1 VLPEVGKIPSAK
13 NKIEKE
19 TYMPRIKFHVGAAV
33 CVAALVLSGF
43 ALAVPANPVVV
54 PDTGNNRVLIYNS
67 PTVNGSPA
75 DVVLGQSDFTTG
87 VSGTSSTNLSA
98 PTAYTLD
105 SSGNLYV
112 SDSGNCRVLMFAQPF
127 TSGEEAT
134 LVLGQPDFNTGC
146 GGAASASTLG
156 TTGGVAF
163 GTHENFWVADS
174 QNNRILKFIGPFKNG
189 MKAKLVVGQPD
200 FVSNGCAAPPTA
212 ASLCSPTGI
221 AFDSGGILWVAD
233 TSNNRVLA
241 YRLALSLSA
250 EKEFGHPAATAFT
263 SNTVNDGGVSATSL
277 YGPTGIG
284 IDSTQRVWVA
294 DTQNSRVLIFKAA
307 IKQNGS
313 PASFVLGQTDFTGST
328 SNAFGEPSASTLATP
343 WGIITQAGATM
354 WVGDSGNSRTVQ
366 FTPPISTGMN
376 ASLVLGQP
384 DLVSG
389 LPDQETSPNNQNQ
402 DSPFAPGS
410 VFAGPSLIALAV
422 LVILAVGFQW
432 IRRLRQR
439 A

>member
-1 VLPEVGKIPSAK
+1 
-13 NKIEKE
+13 
-19 TYMPRIKFHVGAAV
+19 MPRTKFHVKVVAFLAV
-33 CVAALVLSGF
+33 LFLSGV
-43 ALAVPANPVVV
+43 ALAIPVNPVVV

-67 PTVNGSPA
+67 PTVNDSAA
-75 DVVLGQSDFTTG
+75 DVVLGQTDLVSG

-98 PTAYTLD
+98 PTAYTFD
-105 SSGNLYV
+105 SSGSLYV
-112 SDSGNCRVLMFAQPF
+112 SDSGNCRVLMFAPPF
-127 TSGEEAT
+127 AIGEAAA

-156 TTGGVAF
+156 STGGVAF

-174 QNNRILKFIGPFKNG
+174 QNNRILKFLPPFKNG
-189 MKAKLVVGQPD
+189 MNAKLVVGQAD
-200 FVSNGCAAPPTA
+200 FVSNACPEPPTA

-221 AFDSGGILWVAD
+221 AFDSGGILWVSD

-263 SNTVNDGGVSATSL
+263 SNTINDGGVSATSL

-284 IDSTQRVWVA
+284 IDSSQRVWVA
-294 DTQNSRVLIFKAA
+294 DTQNSRVLIFKAS
-307 IKQNGS
+307 INKNGS
-313 PASFVLGQTDFTGST
+313 PASFVLGQADFTGST
-328 SNAFGEPSASTLATP
+328 SNQGGAPSAATLYSP
-343 WGIITQAGATM
+343 WGIITQAVATP
-354 WVGDSGNSRTVQ
+354 WVGDSANHRTLQ
-366 FTPPISTGMN
+366 FTPPISNDMS

-384 DLVSG
+384 DFVSNSSNQG
-389 LPDQETSPNNQNQ
+389 SSSPSSQTQ

-410 VFAGPSLIALAV
+410 LYAGPSLIALAV
-422 LVILAVGFQW
+422 LVLLAVGFQW
-432 IRRLRQR
+432 IRRLRHR

>member
-1 VLPEVGKIPSAK
+1 
-13 NKIEKE
+13 
-19 TYMPRIKFHVGAAV
+19 MPRTRFHVGASV
-33 CVAALVLSGF
+33 CVAALLLSGF
-43 ALAVPANPVVV
+43 ALAIPVSPVVV
-54 PDTGNNRVLIYNS
+54 PDTGNNRVLIYYS
-67 PTVNGSPA
+67 PTASDAPA
-75 DVVLGQSDFTTG
+75 DVVLGQSDSTTG
-87 VSGTSSTNLSA
+87 VSGTSSTNMSA
-98 PTAYTLD
+98 PTASTLD

-127 TSGEEAT
+127 TTGEEAT

-146 GGAASASTLG
+146 GAAASASTLG

-163 GTHENFWVADS
+163 GTHANLWVADS
-174 QNNRILKFIGPFKNG
+174 QNNRILKFVAPFKNG

-200 FVSNGCAAPPTA
+200 YVSSGCAAPPTA

-221 AFDSGGILWVAD
+221 AFDSGGLLWVAD

-263 SNTVNDGGVSATSL
+263 SNTINDGGVSATSL

-284 IDSTQRVWVA
+284 IDSSQRVWVA
-294 DTQNSRVLIFKAA
+294 DTQNNRVLIFKEA

-313 PASFVLGQTDFTGST
+313 PASFVLGQTDFTGS
-328 SNAFGEPSASTLATP
+328 SANVFANPSAATLSTP
-343 WGIITQAGATM
+343 WGIISQAGGTM
-354 WVGDSGNSRTVQ
+354 WVGDSGNSRTLQ
-366 FTPPISTGMN
+366 FTPPISSGMN
-376 ASLVLGQP
+376 ASLALGQP

-389 LPDQETSPNNQNQ
+389 FPNQDNTESAQTQ

-410 VFAGPSLIALAV
+410 AFAGPSLIALAV

-439 A
+439 V